1 MWRDDAI
8 YTSTRTSS
16 ADQEEFLK
24 DESGGEYGS
33 SNSSSWDDEETH
45 YCLQHEQFDC
55 YCSWP
60 RSRGKDH
67 PNLHHESTGTTSSL
81 HMDGTTTSS
90 YSELEEAVA
99 DTYFYYPRD
108 LSMEGGFSQ
117 MSKSMSNES
126 LVEAAD
132 TIKQSKHDNGY
143 LNSSSELDE
152 ADEVLMACKSHREAT
167 ESALYPDPID
177 LDFYPNGNS
186 FISSHESQW
195 EDIVKPKLSSIQ
207 RHRLMVD
214 NDKNQEADE
223 EESTPQSLGAS
234 NMRIPL
240 AEHSVKVDDEM
251 QKLKKC
257 LTSST
262 LDFLSRVEI
271 IQSTLR
277 ELYTRKQDVQRTY
290 KNGEGPISSSPPRL
304 GISKYDQFEDAQDAS
319 ADHYGLKL
327 TPTAQ
332 TGIITCRVGDMQIA
346 KQHKFIESGSDQEC
360 NISIE
365 EIFRPCAAEP
375 GTSQNHVKS
384 FSSRTRA
391 LELGYQQQQKQQ
403 DDDDDDLA
411 INYPLQQGD
420 DGHTDNVSR
429 SHMDCSTPL
438 PGGMYIVDYFKN
450 PAHTHAGVRLKS
462 RILELEGH
470 VHNLCAKPCRS
481 AILQNVSES
490 AMNGQNSI
498 EGDRA
503 PTLAEEGEHLRE
515 LAKTCK
521 AQQLLPI
528 MSRQK
533 FPDEN
538 ENPRETNRNAEEKT
552 GGIFETS
559 KGKKALDG
567 ALSRS
572 ITMSM
577 PGFQSRLQ
585 EICHKKQVE
594 SRFSSLDDAL
604 LSSKT
609 LGVPSFRSVETSQEK
624 QQESS
629 LTSLERSMLPS
640 IEGGQIAL
648 RKAAS
653 IPVPRIKCTED
664 FHGSA
669 SDGHMVLT
677 ERSGVIER
685 HKDANIASIV
695 ATSEPDS
702 NPRNSIQSQ
711 IEGLGSY
718 ADLPVPSNELMK
730 ILHNWQ
736 RQYQTP
742 PAECYP
748 SSIEGP
754 IEESYSRNKNILTKT
769 AGMVDH
775 TPQNSYLSQYVKTQA
790 LRPLKS
796 NHSYK

>member
-1 MWRDDAI
+1 MWRNDAI

-16 ADQEEFLK
+16 ADQEFLK
-24 DESGGEYGS
+24 DESGGEYCS
-33 SNSSSWDDEETH
+33 SHSSSWEDEETR
-45 YCLQHEQFDC
+45 YCLQHEQFD

-60 RSRGKDH
+60 RTRGKEQE
-67 PNLHHESTGTTSSL
+67 PTGTASSL
-81 HMDGTTTSS
+81 HMDGSTTSS
-90 YSELEEAVA
+90 YSDIEEAVA

-108 LSMEGGFSQ
+108 LSMEGGFSE

-132 TIKQSKHDNGY
+132 ITKQSKHDNGY
-143 LNSSSELDE
+143 LNPSSELDE
-152 ADEVLMACKSHREAT
+152 AEEVLMACKSHREAT

-177 LDFYPNGNS
+177 LDFYPNDSS

-195 EDIVKPKLSSIQ
+195 KDLVEPKRSSIQ
-207 RHRLMVD
+207 RHHRLMVD
-214 NDKNQEADE
+214 KDKNQEADE
-223 EESTPQSLGAS
+223 VEESRPQSLGAS
-234 NMRIPL
+234 KMRIQP
-240 AEHSVKVDDEM
+240 AEQRVKVDDKM
-251 QKLKKC
+251 QKLRKC

-277 ELYTRKQDVQRTY
+277 ELYTRDQDVQRTY
-290 KNGEGPISSSPPRL
+290 KNGEGLISSSPPRL
-304 GISKYDQFEDAQDAS
+304 GFSKYKQFEDAQDAS

-332 TGIITCRVGDMQIA
+332 TGLITCRVGDLQIA
-346 KQHKFIESGSDQEC
+346 KQNKFIEADDQEC

-365 EIFRPCAAEP
+365 EIFRPCAAEH
-375 GTSQNHVKS
+375 GTSQNHIKS
-384 FSSRTRA
+384 FSSSWRRA
-391 LELGYQQQQKQQ
+391 LELGYQQQQKPH
-403 DDDDDDLA
+403 DDDDDEDQAMNSSLER
-411 INYPLQQGD
+411 GD
-420 DGHTDNVSR
+420 DDHADNVSR
-429 SHMDCSTPL
+429 SHMDCSNPL
-438 PGGMYIVDYFKN
+438 PGEMYIVDYFKN
-450 PAHTHAGVRLKS
+450 PEHTHAGMRLKT

-490 AMNGQNSI
+490 ALNGT

-515 LAKTCK
+515 LAKTSK

-559 KGKKALDG
+559 KGKKVLDDV
-567 ALSRS
+567 LSRS

-577 PGFQSRLQ
+577 PECQSRLQ
-585 EICHKKQVE
+585 EICHKNQVE
-594 SRFSSLDDAL
+594 SRFSSLDDVL
-604 LSSKT
+604 LRSKT

-629 LTSLERSMLPS
+629 LSSLERSMLPS

-648 RKAAS
+648 RKAVS
-653 IPVPRIKCTED
+653 IPVPRIKSTED

-677 ERSGVIER
+677 ERSGVIEQY
-685 HKDANIASIV
+685 KDANVALIV

-711 IEGLGSY
+711 IEGLASY
-718 ADLPVPSNELMK
+718 TNPPLPSNELMK

-748 SSIEGP
+748 SSNEGP
-754 IEESYSRNKNILTKT
+754 IDESYSRNKSIHTKT

-775 TPQNSYLSQYVKTQA
+775 TPQGSYLSQYVKTQA
-790 LRPLKS
+790 LRAPKKQS
-796 NHSYK
+796 

>member
-1 MWRDDAI
+1 MWRNDAI

-24 DESGGEYGS
+24 DEGGGEYCS
-33 SNSSSWDDEETH
+33 SNSSSWEDEETH
-45 YCLQHEQFDC
+45 YCLQHEQFD

-67 PNLHHESTGTTSSL
+67 PNLHHESPGTASSL

-90 YSELEEAVA
+90 YSDLEEAVA

-132 TIKQSKHDNGY
+132 IIKQSKHDNGY
-143 LNSSSELDE
+143 LNPSSELDE

-177 LDFYPNGNS
+177 LDFYPNDSS
-186 FISSHESQW
+186 FISRHESQW
-195 EDIVKPKLSSIQ
+195 KDLVEPKLSSIQ
-207 RHRLMVD
+207 RHQLMVD
-214 NDKNQEADE
+214 NNKNQEADE
-223 EESTPQSLGAS
+223 EEESKPQSLGAS
-234 NMRIPL
+234 KMRIQP
-240 AEHSVKVDDEM
+240 AEHSVKVDEKM
-251 QKLKKC
+251 NKLRKC

-277 ELYTRKQDVQRTY
+277 ELYTREQDVQRTY

-304 GISKYDQFEDAQDAS
+304 GFSKYNQFEDAQDAS

-327 TPTAQ
+327 TPTTQ
-332 TGIITCRVGDMQIA
+332 TGIITCSVGDLQIA
-346 KQHKFIESGSDQEC
+346 KQNNFIEAGGDEEC

-365 EIFRPCAAEP
+365 EIFRPCAAEH
-375 GTSQNHVKS
+375 GTSQNHIKS
-384 FSSRTRA
+384 FSSSWRKA
-391 LELGYQQQQKQQ
+391 LELGYQQQQKQH
-403 DDDDDDLA
+403 DDDHVA
-411 INYPLQQGD
+411 PLQQGD
-420 DGHTDNVSR
+420 DDHTDNVSR
-429 SHMDCSTPL
+429 SHMDYSTPL
-438 PGGMYIVDYFKN
+438 PGGTYIVDYFKN
-450 PAHTHAGVRLKS
+450 PAHTHAGVRLKT

-503 PTLAEEGEHLRE
+503 PALAEEGEHLRE

-528 MSRQK
+528 MSRHK

-559 KGKKALDG
+559 KGTKALDD

-572 ITMSM
+572 TTMSM

-585 EICHKKQVE
+585 ELCHKKQVE
-594 SRFSSLDDAL
+594 SRFSSLDDVL
-604 LSSKT
+604 LRSKT
-609 LGVPSFRSVETSQEK
+609 LGLPSFRSVETSQEK

-629 LTSLERSMLPS
+629 LTSSKRSMLPS

-648 RKAAS
+648 RKAVS
-653 IPVPRIKCTED
+653 IPIPRIKCTED
-664 FHGSA
+664 LHGSA
-669 SDGHMVLT
+669 SEGHMVLT

-685 HKDANIASIV
+685 YNDANIASLM
-695 ATSEPDS
+695 ATSEPNS

-718 ADLPVPSNELMK
+718 ADLPLPSNELMK

-736 RQYQTP
+736 RRYQTP

-748 SSIEGP
+748 SSNEGP
-754 IEESYSRNKNILTKT
+754 IDESYTRNKSIHTKT
-769 AGMVDH
+769 DGMVDH
-775 TPQNSYLSQYVKTQA
+775 TPQSSYLSQYVKTQA
-790 LRPLKS
+790 LRAPKS